1 MHGHARAPCGVRL
14 PATRVRRAPGARVRR
29 NAPQHRS
36 SIHTLFVAHARH
48 VHRVGHAHV
57 LVRRVVAAGHVVV
70 VRAKLGGVGAG
81 RGVLDA
87 VGADGAAVGAH
98 LQRAHLGV
106 GVRLRP
112 HPARRRGRAR
122 ERAAASLSR
131 AAPVRGAPAHFND
144 TESQRY

>member
-1 MHGHARAPCGVRL
+1 MHAHARAPCGVRL
-14 PATRVRRAPGARVRR
+14 PATRARRAPGARVRR

-36 SIHTLFVAHARH
+36 SIRSLFVAHARH

-70 VRAKLGGVGAG
+70 VRAKLGG
-81 RGVLDA
+81 
-87 VGADGAAVGAH
+87 
-98 LQRAHLGV
+98 

-131 AAPVRGAPAHFND
+131 AAPVRGALALLND
-144 TESQRY
+144 TETQRY